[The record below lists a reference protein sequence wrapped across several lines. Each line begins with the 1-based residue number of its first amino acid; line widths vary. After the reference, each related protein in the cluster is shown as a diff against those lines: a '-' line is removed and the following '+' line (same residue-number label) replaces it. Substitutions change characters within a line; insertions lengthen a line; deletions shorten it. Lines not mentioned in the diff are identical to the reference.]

1 MKKILL
7 GILGIVILAIAIFG
21 IVLSRDG
28 ELKTPAGD
36 GTIALEAGSFEAL
49 PLPEY
54 AAKLVDDDY
63 KSYFVE
69 VEPGIK
75 VHVLE
80 VGSGYPVYMQ
90 HGLPTSGFLYR
101 KVADELPRDRFRVIM
116 PTIVGLGFS
125 SKVPASQHTLEN
137 HLRWMNAVLDKLALQ
152 DAIFIG
158 HDWGGP
164 IGMGALARSPEL
176 LKGAVILNTVL
187 DSAKEERNLAT
198 PLVIASTPI
207 AGEILFEGIVSIFDQ
222 LPSFQA
228 DPASMP
234 ADVIQLYEKPVLDSG
249 NAKGI
254 LAMMRMSA
262 DGPDHP
268 SSKQYRELEEYYQGR
283 EFPTEIVWGMQDSI
297 LVKRLSDMKKNFP
310 DAVVTETQG
319 GHFLQEETP
328 EEIATAVER
337 VYSRIQASAEEQN
350 KAEPN
355 R

>member
-1 MKKILL
+1 MKRILL
-7 GILGIVILAIAIFG
+7 SMLGVAVLAVVISGIILTQ
-21 IVLSRDG
+21 DG
-28 ELKTPAGD
+28 ELKTPMGE
-36 GTIALEAGSFEAL
+36 GTLALGEQSFEIF
-49 PLPEY
+49 PLPDY
-54 AAKLVDDDY
+54 AAKFVDEDY
-63 KSYFVE
+63 KSYLVE

-80 VGSGYPVYMQ
+80 TGSGYPVYMQ
-90 HGLPTSGFLYR
+90 HGLPTTGFLYR
-101 KVADELPRDRFRVIM
+101 KVAEALPRDQFRIIM

-137 HLRWMNAVLDKLALQ
+137 HLRWMNAALNKLALQ
-152 DAIFIG
+152 DAIFVG

-187 DSAKEERNLAT
+187 DSAKEERDLAA
-198 PLVIASTPI
+198 PLVVANTPV
-207 AGEILFEGIVSIFDQ
+207 AGEILFEGLVSIFGQ
-222 LPSFQA
+222 LASFQA

-234 ADVIQLYEKPVLDSG
+234 EDVIRLYEKPVRDSG

-297 LVKRLSDMKKNFP
+297 LAKRLADMKKNFP

-328 EEIATAVER
+328 EEIAAAVQRVYARIQSAVE
-337 VYSRIQASAEEQN
+337 E
-350 KAEPN
+350 
-355 R
+355 

>member
-7 GILGIVILAIAIFG
+7 SILGIAVLAVAISSF
-21 IVLSRDG
+21 VLTRDG
-28 ELKTPAGD
+28 ELKTPAGE
-36 GTIALEAGSFEAL
+36 GTIALEAGNFEAF
-49 PLPEY
+49 PLPDY
-54 AAKLVDDDY
+54 AAKFAGDDY

-69 VEPGIK
+69 VETGIK

-90 HGLPTSGFLYR
+90 HGLPTNGFLYR
-101 KVADELPRDRFRVIM
+101 KVANILPRDQFRVIM

-137 HLRWMNAVLDKLALQ
+137 HLRWMNAALKKLALQ

-187 DSAKEERNLAT
+187 DSAKEERDLAA
-198 PLVIASTPI
+198 PLVIANTPV
-207 AGEILFEGIVSIFDQ
+207 AGEILFEGLVSIFGQ
-222 LPSFQA
+222 LPSYQA

-234 ADVIQLYEKPVLDSG
+234 DDIIQLYEKPVRDSG
-249 NAKGI
+249 NAKGL

-268 SSKQYRELEEYYQGR
+268 SSKQYREFEEYYQGR
-283 EFPTEIVWGMQDSI
+283 DFPTEIVWGMQDSI

-310 DAVVTETQG
+310 NAAVTETQG

-328 EEIATAVER
+328 EEIAAAVQRVHARIEDAVE
-337 VYSRIQASAEEQN
+337 E
-350 KAEPN
+350 
-355 R
+355 

>member
-7 GILGIVILAIAIFG
+7 TILGIAVLAVAIAGF
-21 IVLSRDG
+21 VLTRDG
-28 ELKTPAGD
+28 ELKTPTGD
-36 GTIALEAGSFEAL
+36 GTVALAAGNFEAF
-49 PLPEY
+49 PLPDY
-54 AAKLVDDDY
+54 AAKFVGDDY

-69 VEPGIK
+69 VESGIK

-90 HGLPTSGFLYR
+90 HGLPTTGFLYR
-101 KVADELPRDRFRVIM
+101 KVADELPRDQFRVIM

-137 HLRWMNAVLDKLALQ
+137 HLQWMNNALNKLALQ
-152 DAIFIG
+152 DAIFVG

-187 DSAKEERNLAT
+187 DSAKEKRDLAA
-198 PLVIASTPI
+198 PLVIANTPV
-207 AGEILFEGIVSIFDQ
+207 AGEILFEGLVSIFSQ

-228 DPASMP
+228 DPESMP
-234 ADVIQLYEKPVLDSG
+234 GDVIQLYEKPVRDSG
-249 NAKGI
+249 NAKGL

-297 LVKRLSDMKKNFP
+297 LVKRLADMKKNFP
-310 DAVVTETQG
+310 NAVVTETQG

-328 EEIATAVER
+328 EEIAAAVQR
-337 VYSRIQASAEEQN
+337 VYSQIQSAAEE
-350 KAEPN
+350 
-355 R
+355 

>member
-1 MKKILL
+1 MKNILL
-7 GILGIVILAIAIFG
+7 SILGVAVLAVVGSG
-21 IVLSRDG
+21 IVLTRDG

-36 GTIALEAGSFEAL
+36 GTVALEAGSFEAF
-49 PLPEY
+49 PLPDY
-54 AAKLVDDDY
+54 AAKFVGDDY

-75 VHVLE
+75 IHVLE

-101 KVADELPRDRFRVIM
+101 KVADALPRDQFRTIM
-116 PTIVGLGFS
+116 PTVVGLGFS

-137 HLRWMNAVLDKLALQ
+137 HLRWMNTALNKLGLQ

-187 DSAKEERNLAT
+187 DSAEEERDLAT
-198 PLVIASTPI
+198 PLVIANTPV
-207 AGEILFEGIVSIFDQ
+207 AGEILFEGLVSIFGQ

-228 DPASMP
+228 DPDSMP
-234 ADVIQLYEKPVLDSG
+234 EDVIRLYEKPVRDSG

-268 SSKQYRELEEYYQGR
+268 SSKQYRELEKYYQGR

-297 LVKRLSDMKKNFP
+297 LAKRLADMTKNFP

-328 EEIATAVER
+328 EEIAAAVER

-350 KAEPN
+350 ETEPN

>member
-7 GILGIVILAIAIFG
+7 SILGIAVLAVVISG
-21 IVLSRDG
+21 IVLTRDG
-28 ELKTPAGD
+28 ELITPVGD
-36 GTIALEAGSFEAL
+36 GTIALDVGDFEAF

-54 AAKLVDDDY
+54 ASKFVGDDY
-63 KSYFVE
+63 KSYFVK

-101 KVADELPRDRFRVIM
+101 KVADELPRDKFRIIM

-125 SKVPASQHTLEN
+125 SKVPASQHTLDN
-137 HLRWMNAVLDKLALQ
+137 HIRWINGALQKLAIK
-152 DAIFIG
+152 DVIFVG

-176 LKGAVILNTVL
+176 MKGAVILNSVL
-187 DSAKEERNLAT
+187 DAAKEERDLAAPLILANT
-198 PLVIASTPI
+198 PV
-207 AGEILFEGIVSIFDQ
+207 AGEIVIEGLVSIFDQ
-222 LPSFQA
+222 LPGSQA

-234 ADVIQLYEKPVLDSG
+234 DDLLQLYEKPIRDSG
-249 NAKGI
+249 NAKGM

-268 SSKQYRELEEYYQGR
+268 SSKQYREFEKYYQGIK
-283 EFPTEIVWGMQDSI
+283 FPAEIVWGMKDPI
-297 LVKRLSDMKKNFP
+297 LATRLVDMKKSFP
-310 DAVVTETQG
+310 DATVTETQG

-328 EEIATAVER
+328 EEIAAAVQR
-337 VYSRIQASAEEQN
+337 VYARIQTAADKRTQTEAS
-350 KAEPN
+350 

>member
-7 GILGIVILAIAIFG
+7 SILGVAVLAVATCG
-21 IVLSRDG
+21 IVLTRDG
-28 ELKTPAGD
+28 ELKTPEGN
-36 GTIALEAGSFEAL
+36 GTIALDAGRFEAF
-49 PLPEY
+49 PLPDY
-54 AAKLVDDDY
+54 AAKFVGDDY
-63 KSYFVE
+63 KSYLVE
-69 VEPGIK
+69 VESGIK

-90 HGLPTSGFLYR
+90 HGLPTTGFLYR
-101 KVADELPRDRFRVIM
+101 KVADALPRDQFRIIM

-125 SKVPASQHTLEN
+125 TKVPASQHTLEN
-137 HLRWMNAVLDKLALQ
+137 HLRWMNAALNKLELQ
-152 DAIFIG
+152 DVIFIG

-187 DSAKEERNLAT
+187 DSAKEERDLPT
-198 PLVIASTPI
+198 PLVIANTPV
-207 AGEILFEGIVSIFDQ
+207 AGEILFEGLVSIFGQ

-234 ADVIQLYEKPVLDSG
+234 DDVIQLYEKPVRDSG
-249 NAKGI
+249 NAKGL

-283 EFPTEIVWGMQDSI
+283 AFPTEIVWGMQDSI
-297 LVKRLSDMKKNFP
+297 LATRLVDMKENFP
-310 DAVVTETQG
+310 DAAVTETQG

-328 EEIATAVER
+328 EAIAAAVQR
-337 VYSRIQASAEEQN
+337 VYTQIQISTNEQDGTETA
-350 KAEPN
+350 K
-355 R
+355 

>member
-7 GILGIVILAIAIFG
+7 SILGIAVLAVAIAG
-21 IVLSRDG
+21 IVLTRDG
-28 ELKTPAGD
+28 ELKTPTGE
-36 GTIALEAGSFEAL
+36 GMVALENGNFEAF
-49 PLPEY
+49 PLPDY
-54 AAKLVDDDY
+54 AAKFVGDDY

-69 VEPGIK
+69 VEPNIK

-101 KVADELPRDRFRVIM
+101 KVADELPRDQFRIIM

-125 SKVPASQHTLEN
+125 SKIPAGQHTLEN
-137 HLRWMNAVLDKLALQ
+137 HISWMNATLNGLAIEE
-152 DAIFIG
+152 AIFVG

-187 DSAKEERNLAT
+187 DSAKEERDLAP
-198 PLVIASTPI
+198 PLVVANTPV
-207 AGEILFEGIVSIFDQ
+207 AGEILFEGLVSIFGQ

-234 ADVIQLYEKPVLDSG
+234 EDVIQLYEKPVRDSG

-254 LAMMRMSA
+254 LAMMRMSP

-297 LVKRLSDMKKNFP
+297 LAKRLSDMKKNFP
-310 DAVVTETQG
+310 NAVVTETQG

-328 EEIATAVER
+328 EEIASAVLR
-337 VYSRIQASAEEQN
+337 VYSRIQPVAEE
-350 KAEPN
+350 
-355 R
+355 

>member
-7 GILGIVILAIAIFG
+7 SILGVVFLAVAMAGF
-21 IVLSRDG
+21 VLTRDG

-36 GTIALEAGSFEAL
+36 GTIALEGGSFEAF
-49 PLPEY
+49 PLPDY
-54 AAKLVDDDY
+54 AAKFVGDDY

-75 VHVLE
+75 IHILE

-90 HGLPTSGFLYR
+90 HGLPTTGFLYR
-101 KVADELPRDRFRVIM
+101 KVADKLPRDQFRVIM

-137 HLRWMNAVLDKLALQ
+137 HLRWMNAALNKLTLQ

-164 IGMGALARSPEL
+164 IGIGALARSPEL
-176 LKGAVILNTVL
+176 MKGAVILNTVL
-187 DSAKEERNLAT
+187 DSAKEERDLAA
-198 PLVIASTPI
+198 PLVLANTPVV
-207 AGEILFEGIVSIFDQ
+207 GEIMFEGLVSIYGQ

-234 ADVIQLYEKPVLDSG
+234 EDVIRLYEKPVRDSG

-262 DGPDHP
+262 NGPDHP

-283 EFPTEIVWGMQDSI
+283 DFPTEIVWGMQDSI
-297 LVKRLSDMKKNFP
+297 LVKRLSNMKKNFP
-310 DAVVTETQG
+310 NAAVTETQG

-328 EEIATAVER
+328 EEIAAAVQR
-337 VYSRIQASAEEQN
+337 VHARIQDAAEE
-350 KAEPN
+350 
-355 R
+355 

>member
-7 GILGIVILAIAIFG
+7 SILGVAVLAVVISG
-21 IVLSRDG
+21 IVLTRDG
-28 ELKTPAGD
+28 ELKTPSGD
-36 GTIALEAGSFEAL
+36 GTIAVNDGSFEAF

-54 AAKLVDDDY
+54 AAKFIGDDY

-75 VHVLE
+75 IHVLE

-101 KVADELPRDRFRVIM
+101 KVADELPRDKFRIIM
-116 PTIVGLGFS
+116 PTMVGLGFS
-125 SKVPASQHTLEN
+125 SKVPASQHSLEN
-137 HLRWMNAVLDKLALQ
+137 HISWMNAALEKLAIK
-152 DAIFIG
+152 DAIFVG

-187 DSAKEERNLAT
+187 DAPKEKRDLPT
-198 PLVIASTPI
+198 PLVIANTPVV
-207 AGEILFEGIVSIFDQ
+207 GEIILEGLVSVFDQ
-222 LPSFQA
+222 LPSYQA

-234 ADVIQLYEKPVLDSG
+234 DDILRLYEKPVRDSG
-249 NAKGI
+249 NVKGI
-254 LAMMRMSA
+254 LALTRMSA

-268 SSKQYRELEEYYQGR
+268 SAKQYRELEKYYQGR

-297 LVKRLSDMKKNFP
+297 LGPRLADMTKSFP
-310 DAVVTETQG
+310 DAVVTETQA
-319 GHFLQEETP
+319 GHFSQEEVP
-328 EEIATAVER
+328 KEIAAAVQR
-337 VYSRIQASAEEQN
+337 IHIRIQTAAEE
-350 KAEPN
+350 
-355 R
+355 

>member
-7 GILGIVILAIAIFG
+7 SILGIAVLAVAIAGF
-21 IVLSRDG
+21 VLTRDG

-36 GTIALEAGSFEAL
+36 GTIALEAGSFEAF
-49 PLPEY
+49 PLPDY
-54 AAKLVDDDY
+54 AAKFVGDDY

-80 VGSGYPVYMQ
+80 VGTGYPVYMQ
-90 HGLPTSGFLYR
+90 HGLPTTGFLYR
-101 KVADELPRDRFRVIM
+101 KVADALPRDQFRVIM

-137 HLRWMNAVLDKLALQ
+137 HLRWMNAALKKLALQ

-176 LKGAVILNTVL
+176 MKGAVILNTVL
-187 DSAKEERNLAT
+187 DSAKEERNLAA
-198 PLVIASTPI
+198 PLVIANTPV
-207 AGEILFEGIVSIFDQ
+207 AGEILFEGLVSIFSQ

-234 ADVIQLYEKPVLDSG
+234 EDVIRLYEKPVRDSG

-268 SSKQYRELEEYYQGR
+268 SSKQYRELEKYYQGR
-283 EFPTEIVWGMQDSI
+283 DFPTEIVWGMQDSI
-297 LVKRLSDMKKNFP
+297 LAKRLSDMKKNFP
-310 DAVVTETQG
+310 NAVVTETQG

-328 EEIATAVER
+328 EEIAAAVQ
-337 VYSRIQASAEEQN
+337 RIRDQIEQAKKIGE
-350 KAEPN
+350 
-355 R
+355 